1 MSSTNHHD
9 HDDDEKVATLTAMGF
24 GADEA
29 KTALRQ
35 SSGNLEYAA
44 NLLLTTGGAGSGGGG
59 DGEASTSSSFT
70 GWEESGHNDS
80 GVTNQYGDD
89 DGDDGND
96 GTVVLAALSQYDF
109 SIGRSACTCIAL
121 AAAESILLQQQ
132 QQQQHNG
139 SSLLPS
145 EILTASLYRGHEIY
159 QNHHR
164 SSSLSVMTTEHT
176 SAEDLLP
183 LFTNLQLLVA
193 DDGGSVIRQGLLTS
207 DGAGWRNLL
216 RTTESTT
223 TNDGAGSAGGTAFII
238 TKPPE
243 TILVYHQHHSS
254 SSLTPAVAAASAGS
268 TSSGCWWLFDSHNR
282 PPQYRT
288 AYAIRYNDQFDALVK
303 YLQQLFPY
311 TPSIPGVP
319 SEMMAMYN
327 SVDVY
332 PLVLSTT
339 SAEAA
344 ASLSSA
350 ATEASAATCSPS
362 AAASATATN
371 QDEQGNDHSGK

>member
-1 MSSTNHHD
+1 
-9 HDDDEKVATLTAMGF
+9 V
-24 GADEA
+24 
-29 KTALRQ
+29 
-35 SSGNLEYAA
+35 
-44 NLLLTTGGAGSGGGG
+44 
-59 DGEASTSSSFT
+59 STSSSLS
-70 GWEESGHNDS
+70 GWEEPGLDS
-80 GVTNQYGDD
+80 GVLMNQYVNDD
-89 DGDDGND
+89 NDGND
-96 GTVVLAALSQYDF
+96 GTVVVRAALSQYDLPV
-109 SIGRSACTCIAL
+109 GRSACTCIAL
-121 AAAESILLQQQ
+121 AAADSILQL
-132 QQQQHNG
+132 HG
-139 SSLLPS
+139 SLSS
-145 EILTASLYRGHEIY
+145 ESLTASLYRGHEIY